1 MLLLKKFIF
10 VLPTTF
16 QFKDIEQLIFVVKI
30 LAMYDKIVAAK
41 ERGSIA
47 SYRKPLWTHAHRNL
61 CIKWFIE
68 MIHTIREK
76 MDQIWN
82 YRREFRLI
90 LFVSGNYI
98 DFVMLITLA
107 LLIDISI

>member
-1 MLLLKKFIF
+1 MKFFFLKKFIF

-47 SYRKPLWTHAHRNL
+47 SYRKPL
-61 CIKWFIE
+61 
-68 MIHTIREK
+68 
-76 MDQIWN
+76 
-82 YRREFRLI
+82 
-90 LFVSGNYI
+90 
-98 DFVMLITLA
+98 
-107 LLIDISI
+107 